1 MKRLA
6 YVVLAATLLL
16 TCSACGSQKSE
27 NTVQN
32 SEASTELFAMDT
44 YLNLTA
50 YGEKAETA
58 LKQAQN
64 RIRELESLWPVT
76 DEHSEIYA
84 ANHSGGE
91 QEHLDFEMIL
101 LTEDRT
107 IYVTDGL
114 SDVFSLGTGQEGRE
128 VRIIDQKS

>member
-6 YVVLAATLLL
+6 SVVLAATLLL
-16 TCSACGSQKSE
+16 TCSACGSQKSG

-32 SEASTELFAMDT
+32 SEASTQLFAMDT

-58 LKQAQN
+58 LEQAQN
-64 RIRELESLWPVT
+64 RIRELENLWSVT

-91 QEHLDFEMIL
+91 TVTVSRDTADLVRYALDMARQTNGALEPTL
-101 LTEDRT
+101 
-107 IYVTDGL
+107 
-114 SDVFSLGTGQEGRE
+114 
-128 VRIIDQKS
+128 